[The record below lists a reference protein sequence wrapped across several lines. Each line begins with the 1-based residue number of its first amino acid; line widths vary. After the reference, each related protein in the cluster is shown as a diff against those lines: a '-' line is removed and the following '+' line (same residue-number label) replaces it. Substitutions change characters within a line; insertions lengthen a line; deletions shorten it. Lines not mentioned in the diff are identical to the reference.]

1 MTDQSR
7 GTKAIKTVILLERSQ
22 DVPGALSRSNIV
34 TSEVR
39 YIALRPEVSL
49 ALDLAGI
56 EHSVPADYTDGD
68 RIYQDGLSSFEEI
81 HELCTHLDKRLAA
94 IHGLPQL
101 RPAAYAFFHLKILWD
116 VFFTTISVI
125 EGIFRQEAP
134 DRILIYA
141 PEGFTSS
148 PYAFSNNE
156 SVYAAILRLDGWP
169 ADVETV
175 GTTWNGGTHTALST
189 NTTSLRSKLKHR
201 SFLFNFGFIARKR
214 RIRDLVPIIFRS
226 IIGLSDTPLILYE
239 SGYNWDDALPEL
251 YRSGFSHIIRIWD
264 SSLEPQN
271 SNMEQ
276 YIEAI
281 LDACYN
287 TPACRDLGKRGLVDV
302 SPILF
307 EKVVWI
313 VSRATV
319 EALAAYPE
327 MVRTIRDRHVG
338 AVLLSTRVS
347 AIGHALVQAAHD
359 CDIPV
364 ISWQHGGAGYCYHPL
379 MPFIESAD
387 SDIHLTF
394 GDSVAASYLETYSR
408 MNFPRVPQIVAVGS
422 SSLDQLR
429 YMKPHHLPKQSERK
443 TILYVTTSYLH
454 NQYAISS
461 VHDPT
466 AYDEKLWS
474 VQKTVLNLA
483 RAHPEHDFIVK
494 LHPSHASQEPLKRY
508 IGYHRISNVRF
519 VVQIPSLPDLLQEAD
534 VLFFDLISTG
544 ILSALQTELPIF
556 VYTGLSTVDTDTLCL
571 LKRRVSTSNSIEE
584 YSSALDQYL
593 SGNLGVSTAN
603 VQDDSFIT
611 EFGTAR
617 GDGRSAERA
626 VEVVRKAVDARSSS
640 R

>member
-7 GTKAIKTVILLERSQ
+7 GNKAVKTVILLERSQ
-22 DVPGALSRSNIV
+22 DVSGALSGSNIV

-56 EHSVPADYTDGD
+56 EHGVPADYTDGD
-68 RIYQDGLSSFEEI
+68 RIYQDGLSSFKEI
-81 HELCTHLDKRLAA
+81 HELCTQLDKRLAA

-101 RPAAYAFFHLKILWD
+101 RPAAYAFYHLKILWD

-125 EGIFRQEAP
+125 DGIFRREAP
-134 DRILIYA
+134 ERILIYA
-141 PEGFTSS
+141 PEGSTSS
-148 PYAFSNNE
+148 PYAFSNDE
-156 SVYAAILRLDGWP
+156 SVYAAVLRLDGWP

-175 GTTWNGGTHTALST
+175 ETTWNGGTHTPVST
-189 NTTSLRSKLKHR
+189 NVGSLRSKLKHR
-201 SFLFNFGFIARKR
+201 SSLFNFSFIARKR
-214 RIRDLVPIIFRS
+214 GIRGLLPAILRS
-226 IIGLSDTPLILYE
+226 AIGLSDTPLILYE

-251 YRSGFSHIIRIWD
+251 YRSGFSRIIRIWD

-276 YIEAI
+276 YREAI
-281 LDACYN
+281 LDTCYN
-287 TPACRDLGKRGLVDV
+287 TPACRDLGKRGLVDA

-307 EKVVWI
+307 EKLAWI
-313 VSRATV
+313 VSRATA
-319 EALAAYPE
+319 EALATYPE
-327 MVRTIRDRHVG
+327 MVRAIRDRHVG
-338 AVLLSTRVS
+338 AVLLSVRES

-379 MPFIESAD
+379 MPFIESIG
-387 SDIHLTF
+387 SNIHLTF

-429 YMKPHHLPKQSERK
+429 YVKSHHLPKQSERK

-454 NQYAISS
+454 NQYTISS

-483 RAHPEHDFIVK
+483 RAHPEHNFIVK

-508 IGYHRISNVRF
+508 IEYHRISNVHF
-519 VVQIPSLPDLLQEAD
+519 VVQTPSLPDLLQEAD
-534 VLFFDLISTG
+534 VLLFDLISTG
-544 ILSALQTELPIF
+544 ILQALQTDLPIF
-556 VYTGLSTVDTDTLCL
+556 LYTGLSAVDTDTLCL
-571 LKRRVSTSNSIEE
+571 LQRRVSTSDNVEE
-584 YSSALDQYL
+584 YASTLGGYL
-593 SGNLGVSTAN
+593 SGDINGSTAN
-603 VQDDSFIT
+603 IHDAAFIT
-611 EFGTAR
+611 EFGTLR
-617 GDGRSAERA
+617 GDGLSAERA
-626 VEVVRKAVDARSSS
+626 AEAIRKAIHAKS
-640 R
+640 RR